1 MSSGAIS
8 AESERRA
15 VSPGSARRAGGGL
28 VPGRMP
34 VWLILLLG
42 SLSAVGPLSTDM
54 YLPAFPA
61 IDATLGGGPG
71 SAQITLA
78 AWFAGLAVGQFTQ
91 GPFSDRLGRR
101 APLLVGMS
109 IYTLGSIGC
118 ALSHGFWG
126 FCAWRFLAALGG
138 SSGMVIPRAIVRDV
152 ATGPQGARIMSQ
164 LMLVLGVVP
173 ILAPTLGGLV
183 LSVASWRWIF
193 WVATIYG
200 VLALATVA
208 WTLPDTLPR
217 ERRVRLP
224 PVEVLQRY
232 LTIVSERS
240 FLSNTC
246 VVGGSTFVIFA
257 YLSGAPIA
265 FERILHFSP
274 TQFGILFGVNAFFYI
289 LCTQINA
296 ALVHRIG
303 VERLLRF
310 GITLLAFAA
319 SLFLLLVLT
328 GIAGHGRP
336 AVYVC
341 IPIILLMAAMG
352 FIGPN
357 ATVFALASHAR
368 HAGSA
373 SALLGTLQFGLG
385 SISGTAMGLLSIT
398 SLVPMASIIVIGVL
412 GILLANAARPK
423 RQG

>member
-1 MSSGAIS
+1 MSGASPS
-8 AESERRA
+8 AS
-15 VSPGSARRAGGGL
+15 RAGRAAQLLASGTA
-28 VPGRMP
+28 GRMP

-54 YLPAFPA
+54 YLPAFPVL
-61 IDATLGGGPG
+61 DATLGGGTG

-118 ALSHGFWG
+118 ATSHGIWSFTA
-126 FCAWRFLAALGG
+126 FRFLAALGG
-138 SSGMVIPRAIVRDV
+138 SAGMVIPRAIVRDI

-173 ILAPTLGGLV
+173 ILAPTLGGMV

-193 WVATIYG
+193 WIATFYG
-200 VLALATVA
+200 LISLLLVA

-217 ERRVRLP
+217 ENRLRLP
-224 PVEVLQRY
+224 PVEVLGRY
-232 LTIVSERS
+232 LTILTDRS

-246 VVGGSTFVIFA
+246 ICGFASFVIFA

-265 FERILHFSP
+265 FERILRFSP
-274 TQFGILFGVNAFFYI
+274 TQFGVLFGVNAFFYI

-296 ALVHRIG
+296 HVVHRVG
-303 VERLLRF
+303 MERLLNF
-310 GITLLAFAA
+310 GIGLLVVSS
-319 SLFLLLVLT
+319 SLFLVLVLA
-328 GIAGHGRP
+328 GIAGSGRP
-336 AVYVC
+336 ALYVSL
-341 IPIILLMAAMG
+341 PIMGMLASMG
-352 FIGPN
+352 FISPN
-357 ATVFALASHAR
+357 ATVFALAGHAR

-385 SISGTAMGLLSIT
+385 SISGIAMGVMRPT
-398 SLVPMASIIVIGVL
+398 SLMPMAIIIMGGVVGL
-412 GILLANAARPK
+412 VLANASRPK
-423 RQG
+423 RRS

>member
-1 MSSGAIS
+1 MSSSVFS
-8 AESERRA
+8 AGRSL
-15 VSPGSARRAGGGL
+15 RAGTGL
-28 VPGRMP
+28 LSGRMP

-54 YLPAFPA
+54 YLPAFPI

-71 SAQITLA
+71 SSQITLA

-118 ALSHGFWG
+118 ALCPGIWG
-126 FCAWRFLAALGG
+126 FTGFRLLAAIGG
-138 SSGMVIPRAIVRDV
+138 AAGMVIPRAVVRDV

-173 ILAPTLGGLV
+173 VLAPTLGGLV

-193 WVATIYG
+193 WVAAIYG
-200 VLALATVA
+200 VLSLAAVA

-217 ERRVRLP
+217 EKRVRLP
-224 PVEVLQRY
+224 PVEVLRRY
-232 LTIVSERS
+232 LTILGDRS
-240 FLSNTC
+240 FLANTC
-246 VVGGSTFVIFA
+246 VVGCSTFVIFA

-265 FERILHFSP
+265 FERILQFSP
-274 TQFGILFGVNAFFYI
+274 TQFGMLFGVNAFFYI
-289 LCTQINA
+289 LCTQVNA
-296 ALVHRIG
+296 HLVHRIG
-303 VERLLRF
+303 VERLLQF
-310 GITLLAFAA
+310 GIIMLTGAA
-319 SLFLLLVLT
+319 ALFLALVLT
-328 GIAGHGRP
+328 GVAGHGRP
-336 AVYVC
+336 AVFVC
-341 IPIILLMAAMG
+341 LPIILLMSSMG

-357 ATVFALASHAR
+357 ATMFALAAHAR

-385 SISGTAMGLLSIT
+385 SISGTAMGLLSVN
-398 SLVPMASIIVIGVL
+398 SLVPMASIILCGVL
-412 GILLANAARPK
+412 GMILANMARPK
-423 RQG
+423 RPAPV

>member
-1 MSSGAIS
+1 
-8 AESERRA
+8 
-15 VSPGSARRAGGGL
+15 
-28 VPGRMP
+28 VPGAAVRMP

-54 YLPAFPA
+54 YLPAFPT

-101 APLLVGMS
+101 APLLVGMA

-118 ALSHGFWG
+118 ATSHAIWSFT
-126 FCAWRFLAALGG
+126 AWRFLAALGG
-138 SSGMVIPRAIVRDV
+138 SAGMVIPRAVVRDI

-183 LSVASWRWIF
+183 LSIASWRWIF

-200 VLALATVA
+200 VVSLLLVA
-208 WTLPDTLPR
+208 WLLPDTLPR
-217 ERRVRLP
+217 ANRLRLP
-224 PVEVLQRY
+224 PVEVLGRY
-232 LTIVSERS
+232 LTILRDRS

-246 VVGGSTFVIFA
+246 VCGFATFTVFG

-289 LCTQINA
+289 LATQVNA
-296 ALVHRIG
+296 HVVHRIG
-303 VERLLRF
+303 MERLLRF
-310 GITLLAFAA
+310 GIAMLAVAT
-319 SLFLLLVLT
+319 SVFLVLVLT
-328 GIAGHGRP
+328 GVAGPGRETI
-336 AVYVC
+336 YVSL
-341 IPIILLMAAMG
+341 PIITLLAAMG
-352 FIGPN
+352 LISPN
-357 ATVFALASHAR
+357 ATVYALTNHAR

-385 SISGTAMGLLSIT
+385 SISGIAMGMLRPT
-398 SLVPMASIIVIGVL
+398 SLVPMACILMFGMFGVVA
-412 GILLANAARPK
+412 ANAARPALK
-423 RQG
+423 PKPTA